1 MKDFFEDY
9 GLIIILI
16 ATICAILGITGVV
29 ETTVEKSY
37 EEISTGISKYIETK
51 ELEKEY
57 WQKKIEMLENK
68 NNNL

>member
-1 MKDFFEDY
+1 MKDFIEDF
-9 GLIIILI
+9 GTATVLI
-16 ATICAILGITGVV
+16 AIICAILGITGVI
-29 ETTVEKSY
+29 EATIEKSY